1 MARTRALDL
10 DSSRRPLRPPGALAP
25 RLGLR
30 SRRSSRRR
38 SRLGLRKFEKL
49 YVAGADQ
56 LGQCLMGRRLRRRR
70 GLPQILFLS
79 EPRGRAEDDTPK
91 TASKVH
97 VELRRIKT
105 SPTMGA
111 GIITYI
117 KSLYLHVERDPRLR
131 GRARLVRK
139 SVDSK
144 VN

>member
-38 SRLGLRKFEKL
+38 SRLGLRKFKKL

-79 EPRGRAEDDTPK
+79 EPRGRAENDTPQ
-91 TASKVH
+91 TAFEVR
-97 VELRRIKT
+97 VDVRRIKT
-105 SPTMGA
+105 SPTIEA
-111 GIITYI
+111 RVITYI
-117 KSLYLHVERDPRLR
+117 KSLYLDVRLVRRLR
-131 GRARLVRK
+131 GRAPVVRK
-139 SVDSK
+139 SMNSK
-144 VN
+144 LF